1 MVYVKKIFSFIFY
14 PIIKLIDH
22 IKYKKKIKELQK
34 RDPFIYKQEVV
45 SSLKEIYID
54 ALKTHDWNYEVQ
66 PDEKFDVGVQQK
78 ENIRSIVEQA
88 YELKKDPAKLFYQH
102 CPEHLYKYSADYGIR
117 TPWKE
122 FKMHLDIMQEERQNE
137 YNKFII

>member
-1 MVYVKKIFSFIFY
+1 
-14 PIIKLIDH
+14 
-22 IKYKKKIKELQK
+22 
-34 RDPFIYKQEVV
+34 V

-102 CPEHLYKYSADYGIR
+102 CPEHLYKHSADYGIR
-117 TPWKE
+117 TPWNE